1 MKEFFKKY
9 KKPILITS
17 TIIILNVVY
26 GFDARFTVINIVW
39 LFV

>member
-9 KKPILITS
+9 KKPILITA
-17 TIIILNVVY
+17 TIIVLNVVY

>member
-1 MKEFFKKY
+1 MKAFLKKY
-9 KKPILITS
+9 KKPILITA
-17 TIIILNVVY
+17 TITVLNVVY